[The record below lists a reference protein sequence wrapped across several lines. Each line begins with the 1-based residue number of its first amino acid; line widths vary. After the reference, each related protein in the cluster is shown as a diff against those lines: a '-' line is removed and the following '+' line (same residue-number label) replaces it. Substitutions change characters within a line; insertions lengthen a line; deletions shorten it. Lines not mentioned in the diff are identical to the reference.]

1 MPSPPTLPD
10 FMMYT
15 RTTHITPQAL
25 LSNSRREMCLRK
37 EGILQRSH
45 QLQSPAW
52 VSKKRIN
59 QTIQE
64 GVTKRNHSTVKE
76 ISKETKIFYE
86 WGYSIFVHPNLS
98 FDDCTLGLSCQSS
111 LSPLTILVVIQP
123 LLFKGL
129 LQTFT
134 LWWVFFQ
141 YAQTNVNHRWKLS

>member
-15 RTTHITPQAL
+15 RTTHKTPQTL
-25 LSNSRREMCLRK
+25 LSTSRREMCLRK

-45 QLQSPAW
+45 QLKSPAW
-52 VSKKRIN
+52 ASKKRII

-64 GVTKRNHSTVKE
+64 GVTKRNHSTEKE
-76 ISKETKIFYE
+76 IPRRPKYLTSEVIIFL
-86 WGYSIFVHPNLS
+86 YSLNLS
-98 FDDCTLGLSCQSS
+98 FDDCRLGLSCQSS
-111 LSPLTILVVIQP
+111 LSPVTIQS

-141 YAQTNVNHRWKLS
+141 YAQTNVNHRWTLS